1 VRDLL
6 RGADAA
12 MYLAK
17 LHKRERVHWWR
28 FAGTAV

>member
-1 VRDLL
+1 L

-28 FAGTAV
+28 FAGAVA